1 MVGQESRC
9 CAGGREALSKLKYQA
24 WMCRK
29 FWRGKSVPGANIM
42 LG

>member
-9 CAGGREALSKLKYQA
+9 CAGGREALLKYQA
-24 WMCRK
+24 WMCRR
-29 FWRGKSVPGANIM
+29 FWRGKNVPGANIM